1 MKKLIF
7 SIVALC
13 ACAGAASAAETVLL
27 YETFASGQGAFT
39 IENVNLP
46 SSTDYVWNFS
56 DSYMKASAYIG
67 GTPYAADSWLISPT
81 FDLPRSY
88 RSATLTFDHAAKFQN
103 GTVSEEFQVYY
114 AISPSATFD
123 ASEWTNV
130 TIPTYPT
137 AGSWTY
143 VSSGE
148 ISLPF
153 NATKIAF
160 RYKSTRAAADI
171 WNVKN
176 VKIVA
181 DEYDEGEAFYVYNSD
196 GTTITHGIAK
206 VDSILF
212 VKPVTVTIAG
222 YENGY
227 GYVDLGL
234 SVKWAT
240 CNVGATKPEEYGN
253 YYAWGET
260 ATKSDYSWDTYKYGS
275 SSDALTKYCND
286 SSRGKDG
293 FTDDLTTLEAADD
306 AAAVNWGDAW
316 RMPTDAEWQ
325 ELIDNCDWIWTDDYN
340 DTGVAGCI
348 VASKTNGNAIFL
360 PAAGDRDGGRL
371 LRAGYSGG
379 YWSSSLDLNSPDYAR
394 TASFYSDGV
403 GRGSGAHRYGKSVR
417 AVHK

>member
-1 MKKLIF
+1 MNKLKF
-7 SIVALC
+7 FAALC
-13 ACAGAASAAETVLL
+13 CAAMVFAACDKSDEPKNGSNNDDSKDGGKEQSSYTLTVRSNDETLGTV
-27 YETFASGQGAFT
+27 TGSGKYD
-39 IENVNLP
+39 I
-46 SSTDYVWNFS
+46 
-56 DSYMKASAYIG
+56 
-67 GTPYAADSWLISPT
+67 
-81 FDLPRSY
+81 
-88 RSATLTFDHAAKFQN
+88 SAT
-103 GTVSEEFQVYY
+103 
-114 AISPSATFD
+114 
-123 ASEWTNV
+123 
-130 TIPTYPT
+130 
-137 AGSWTY
+137 
-143 VSSGE
+143 
-148 ISLPF
+148 
-153 NATKIAF
+153 
-160 RYKSTRAAADI
+160 
-171 WNVKN
+171 

-181 DEYDEGEAFYVYNSD
+181 TPAEGAEFISWSD
-196 GTTITHGIAK
+196 DTVSVELEREIILTSDSTITATFSR
-206 VDSILF
+206 V
-212 VKPVTVTIAG
+212 A
-222 YENGY
+222 
-227 GYVDLGL
+227 VDLGL
-234 SVKWAT
+234 PSGLKWAP

-360 PAAGDRDGGRL
+360 PAAGSRDGGRPFS
-371 LRAGYSGG
+371 AGYSGV

-394 TASFYSDGV
+394 NASFYSDGV
-403 GRGSGAHRYGKSVR
+403 GRGSGAHRYGESVR